1 MKIEHVDIWRLEIP
15 LTTPYRLA
23 FGPVT
28 HYDTIIVDI
37 IGDDGERG
45 FGEATLLT
53 GYTDETIDDSYAL
66 AAQIGSELPGS
77 ASVTARARMRALGTR
92 APFVATAFHTA
103 LDMAAMHPLLRQRD
117 ARRVPIL
124 GLLQGNDDVELR
136 ENFERL
142 FADGYRTVK
151 VKIGFDVDKDARHI
165 ATVQQVVAGRAAI
178 RIDANQGFTAD
189 DAVML
194 VRQVDPAGIELFEQP
209 CAAGDWDAHR
219 AVAIEAA
226 LRELPLMLDESIYDI
241 ADIDR
246 AADERACAFIKVKL
260 MKFVGIDALTAA
272 IARIRSLGMQ
282 PVLGNGV
289 ATDVGCWMESC
300 VASSCIDNAGEMNG
314 FLKARQMLFTE
325 PLAVE
330 AGAIVIPI
338 ELPALDIDALERF
351 VLDRAS
357 FRARAAR

>member
-28 HYDTIIVDI
+28 HYDTISVDI

-53 GYTDETIDDSYAL
+53 GYTDETIDDGYAL
-66 AAQIGSELPGS
+66 ATQIGSELPGS
-77 ASVTARARMRALGTR
+77 ASATARARMRALGAR

-103 LDMAAMHPLLRQRD
+103 LDMTAMHPVRRQRD
-117 ARRVPIL
+117 ARRVPML
-124 GLLQGNDDVELR
+124 ALLQGNDEAELR
-136 ENFERL
+136 DNFERL

-151 VKIGFDVDKDARHI
+151 VKVGFDVDGDARHI
-165 ATVQQVVAGRAAI
+165 AAVQRVVSGRAAI
-178 RIDANQGFTAD
+178 RIDANQGYTAD
-189 DAVML
+189 NAIAL

-219 AVAIEAA
+219 AVAIGAA
-226 LRELPLMLDESIYDI
+226 LRDLPLMLDESIYDI
-241 ADIDR
+241 ADIER
-246 AADERACAFIKVKL
+246 AADERASAFIKVKL
-260 MKFVGIDALTAA
+260 MKFVGIDALTKA

-282 PVLGNGV
+282 PVLGNGA
-289 ATDVGCWMESC
+289 ATDLGCWMEAC
-300 VASSCIDNAGEMNG
+300 VATSCIDNAGEMNG
-314 FLKARQMLFTE
+314 FLNAREMLFTE
-325 PLAVE
+325 PLVVDK
-330 AGAIVIPI
+330 GAIVIPV
-338 ELPALDIDALERF
+338 EVPALDIDALERF
-351 VLDRAS
+351 ARDRAS